1 MANPE
6 ATSRSTTRATTWST
20 VLKSTVLF
28 LLLAC
33 ALGCGESQLKTYP
46 VQGKVLFADG
56 SPVKLGTI
64 ECLSETHGIQATGTI
79 NRDGTFRLKT
89 YRDDD
94 GAVEGLH
101 KCVIVQFIQAD
112 GIPNFK
118 PSTLGVINKRHAS
131 YATSG
136 LSIRVEPDTSKNQ
149 DIVLQVE
156 GVDGRDGSSNHS
168 KKDEHRFEHKKE
180 GEDDESKK
188 SEPGQPVGS

>member
-6 ATSRSTTRATTWST
+6 VISRSSSRFKALTS
-20 VLKSTVLF
+20 SVLF
-28 LLLAC
+28 LMLAFS
-33 ALGCGESQLKTYP
+33 LGCGEGQLKTYP

-89 YRDDD
+89 YREED

-101 KCVIVQFIQAD
+101 KCVIVQFIQAE
-112 GIPNFK
+112 GIPNYK
-118 PSTLGVINKRHAS
+118 PSTLGVIHKRHAS

-156 GVDGRDGSSNHS
+156 GVDGRAGSSNHS

-180 GEDDESKK
+180 NEDEDNSK
-188 SEPGQPVGS
+188 SELGPPAGS

>member
-1 MANPE
+1 MTNPE
-6 ATSRSTTRATTWST
+6 AISRSTTWSTTWSIA
-20 VLKSTVLF
+20 LKSTVLF
-28 LLLAC
+28 FLMVC

-112 GIPNFK
+112 GIPNYK
-118 PSTLGVINKRHAS
+118 PSTLGVINQRHAS

-149 DIVLQVE
+149 GIVLQVE
-156 GVDGRDGSSNHS
+156 GVDGRAGSSNHS

-180 GEDDESKK
+180 GEDEATNQT
-188 SEPGQPVGS
+188 EPGKPAGS

>member
-6 ATSRSTTRATTWST
+6 AISRSTTRST
-20 VLKSTVLF
+20 ALSSSGLF
-28 LLLAC
+28 LMLAC
-33 ALGCGESQLKTYP
+33 VLGCGEGQLKTYP

-89 YRDDD
+89 YRDED

-112 GIPNFK
+112 GIPNAK

-136 LSIRVEPDTSKNQ
+136 LSIRVEPDSSKNQ

-156 GVDGRDGSSNHS
+156 GFDGRAGSSNHS

-180 GEDDESKK
+180 SEDEESKK
-188 SEPGQPVGS
+188 SESGQPGGS

>member
-1 MANPE
+1 MATPE
-6 ATSRSTTRATTWST
+6 YASRTRLRSTG
-20 VLKSTVLF
+20 LKATVLF
-28 LLLAC
+28 LLMAC
-33 ALGCGESQLKTYP
+33 ALGCGEGQLKTYP

-64 ECLSETHGIQATGTI
+64 ECLSETHGVQATGTI
-79 NRDGTFRLKT
+79 NRDGTFKLKT

-112 GIPNFK
+112 GVPNYK
-118 PSTLGVINKRHAS
+118 PSTLGVINKRHGS
-131 YATSG
+131 YANSG
-136 LSIRVEPDTSKNQ
+136 LSIRVEPDASKNQ

-156 GVDGRDGSSNHS
+156 GVDGRAGSSNHS

-180 GEDDESKK
+180 SEDDESEK
-188 SEPGQPVGS
+188 SKSGQPAGS

>member
-1 MANPE
+1 MVHPE
-6 ATSRSTTRATTWST
+6 ATSRSTTRSRALIS
-20 VLKSTVLF
+20 SVLF
-28 LLLAC
+28 LMLAC
-33 ALGCGESQLKTYP
+33 ALGCGEGQLKTYP

-79 NRDGTFRLKT
+79 HRDGTFRLKT
-89 YRDDD
+89 YRDED

-112 GIPNFK
+112 GIPNHK

-136 LSIRVEPDTSKNQ
+136 LSIRVDPDTSKNQ

-156 GVDGRDGSSNHS
+156 GVDGRAGSSNHS

-180 GEDDESKK
+180 NEDDQSKK

>member
-1 MANPE
+1 MTNPE
-6 ATSRSTTRATTWST
+6 AISRSTTRSAA
-20 VLKSTVLF
+20 LKSIVLF
-28 LLLAC
+28 FGMAFVS
-33 ALGCGESQLKTYP
+33 GCGEGQLKTYP

-79 NRDGTFRLKT
+79 NRDGTFRLRT

-101 KCVIVQFIQAD
+101 KCVIVQFIQSD
-112 GIPNFK
+112 GVPNYK

-136 LSIRVEPDTSKNQ
+136 LSIRVEPDKSKNQ

-156 GVDGRDGSSNHS
+156 GVDGRAGSSNHG

-180 GEDDESKK
+180 SEDEESHK
-188 SEPGQPVGS
+188 SEPGQLSGS